1 MHTGVKPYECRICKQ
16 TFAQR
21 SQIDKHIRSDKH
33 KNKVLFQKT
42 KVITK
47 GEKRGFRKIMLK
59 GEVADREGNEGET
72 CYEQEGDG
80 SLNVVF
86 EVHQERDAK
95 REVLA
100 SVIKNSS

>member
-1 MHTGVKPYECRICKQ
+1 
-16 TFAQR
+16 
-21 SQIDKHIRSDKH
+21 
-33 KNKVLFQKT
+33 
-42 KVITK
+42 
-47 GEKRGFRKIMLK
+47 MLK